1 MNNTINHVINHV
13 INQSKIEE
21 IKVPEGYFLL
31 IHT

>member
-1 MNNTINHVINHV
+1 MNNTINHV

-31 IHT
+31 FHI

>member
-1 MNNTINHVINHV
+1 MNTTINHV
-13 INQSKIEE
+13 INQSKNEE